1 MQYRNKLNEQQ
12 NARLC
17 QQREALSQR
26 QEEMSNIDKRI
37 SELQDR
43 LHRKRLLNQQMA
55 NQITAASKKASGQ
68 QQLRLVCD
76 VDTLSGQT
84 AVSDRYRHDSCLLG
98 GDAVS
103 LGREFLMF

>member
-1 MQYRNKLNEQQ
+1 LQYRNKLNEQQ
-12 NARLC
+12 NVRLC

-68 QQLRLVCD
+68 QQLRLVLESMCD
-76 VDTLSGQT
+76 VERRSGQT
-84 AVSDRYRHDSCLLG
+84 GEWRGSR
-98 GDAVS
+98 
-103 LGREFLMF
+103 